1 MNLKVHLLLMAMTT
15 AAMMPANIG
24 VLSGAA
30 AGAASAGAAGPTE
43 RPVSADDA

>member
-1 MNLKVHLLLMAMTT
+1 MPMTITMIT

-24 VLSGAA
+24 VLPGAA
-30 AGAASAGAAGPTE
+30 CGAAGAGAAGPTE